1 MAREVATID
10 GMEQTSPQ
18 RAASWQLR
26 TRTLRLPRRPLLM
39 GILNV
44 TPDSFSDGGRF
55 LGLEAAVAH
64 AHQLVSEGADLIDI
78 GGEST
83 RPGAAPVGEQEEM
96 DRVLPVVEGVC
107 KLTEVPVS
115 IDTSKARVAS
125 AAVTAGVEIIND
137 ITALRGD
144 GEMLEVVARSGAGVC
159 AMHMQGTPQTMQ
171 IDPRYEDVVGEVFEF
186 LRDARDK
193 LISAG
198 VSATRICVDPG
209 IGFGK
214 TAEHNF
220 ELLKNCWRLHELGC
234 PVLVG
239 FWRKRFLDRLV
250 ENEAGDRMS
259 SGLKVACDLAAQGV
273 QILRVHDVAA
283 VRRAL
288 EQVEVQGESGGEPV
302 ARV

>member
-1 MAREVATID
+1 
-10 GMEQTSPQ
+10 
-18 RAASWQLR
+18 
-26 TRTLRLPRRPLLM
+26 M

-55 LGLEAAVAH
+55 LDLKAAVAH
-64 AHQLVSEGADLIDI
+64 AHKLMAEGADVIDI

-96 DRVLPVVEGVC
+96 DRVLPVVEAVC
-107 KLTEVPVS
+107 KLSGVPVS
-115 IDTSKARVAS
+115 VDTSKARVAS
-125 AAVTAGVEIIND
+125 AAVAAGAEIIND

-144 GEMLEVVARSGAGVC
+144 VEMLQVVKRSGAGVC
-159 AMHMQGTPQTMQ
+159 VMHMRGTPRTMQ
-171 IDPRYEDVVGEVFEF
+171 IDPRYKDVVSEVFEF
-186 LRDARDK
+186 LRGARDR
-193 LISAG
+193 LIAAG

-214 TAEHNF
+214 TAEHNL

-239 FWRKRFLDRLV
+239 YSRKSFLNRV
-250 ENEAGDRMS
+250 MENEAGDRAS
-259 SGLKVACDLAAQGV
+259 AGLKVACDLAAQRV

-288 EQVEVQGESGGEPV
+288 EQYDVQGGSG
-302 ARV
+302 